1 MKTKSRAQ
9 SRRSNSR
16 AQQARSSL
24 AGGSL
29 SVLSALHKWLRRR
42 AKLAEK
48 CSIKAGLRG
57 DYDSAMRMEY
67 HRDALLPVIFHVR
80 SEMEAA
86 IKRQPKENAAHQPHR
101 GEPL

>member
-1 MKTKSRAQ
+1 MAIVPVGTGRLVRTA
-9 SRRSNSR
+9 
-16 AQQARSSL
+16 
-24 AGGSL
+24 
-29 SVLSALHKWLRRR
+29 VLSALHKWLRRR

-57 DYDSAMRMEY
+57 DYDSAMRMEH

-86 IKRQPKENAAHQPHR
+86 KKRQPPSNISR
-101 GEPL
+101 